1 MQPKLIKSILA
12 RKIKTWADSVRPESK
27 EVAELIQENTIVM
40 GGSICSLLDGEG
52 PNDYDVYFRTN
63 EAAHKIAKFYMDKFY
78 KIQEEKQKKRGGV
91 PVPMW
96 LNHVKDPK
104 GFKCY
109 IKSAGVVETDND
121 KAYRYFET
129 ERQETVAEY
138 FGTTNENEAAGAE
151 MKPAGDV
158 NPLDPEGAA
167 ETAQEVVEDATK
179 AKGTFHPV
187 YITQNAITLS
197 DDVQIVTRFYG
208 EPEEIL
214 EFYDYEHCKMYYKSW
229 DRELVITLNA
239 LESLHNK
246 RLVYTGSRYP
256 ICSLFRM
263 RKFMS
268 RGWTINAGQI
278 VKMAW
283 QIHKLDLS
291 DPSGLESQL
300 IGVDHAY
307 FVEILELLQ
316 KRQKESGGDSKT
328 VDGTYLMELIDKFF

>member
-1 MQPKLIKSILA
+1 MS
-12 RKIKTWADSVRPESK
+12 RKIKAWADSVRPESEK
-27 EVAELIQENTIVM
+27 VAKLIEENTIVM
-40 GGSICSLLDGEG
+40 GGSVCSLLDGES
-52 PNDYDVYFRTN
+52 PNDYDVYFRTK
-63 EAAHKIAKFYMDKFY
+63 EAAHLIAQFYMGKFY
-78 KIQEEKQKKRGGV
+78 KIQEEKQKKRGGI

-96 LNHVKDPK
+96 LKHVENPK
-104 GFKCY
+104 GFKSY
-109 IKSAGVVETDND
+109 IKSAGVVEADND
-121 KAYRYFET
+121 KAYQYFET
-129 ERQETVAEY
+129 ERQETVMEY
-138 FGTTNENEAAGAE
+138 FGTGNENEAAGAE

-158 NPLDPEGAA
+158 DPANPEAAA
-167 ETAQEVVEDATK
+167 ETASEVADDAK
-179 AKGTFHPV
+179 KSKGTFRPV

-197 DDVQIVTRFYG
+197 DDIQIVTRFYG

-229 DRELVITLNA
+229 DRNLHISVNA

-256 ICSLFRM
+256 LCSLFRM

-283 QIHKLDLS
+283 QIHELELS
-291 DPSGLESQL
+291 NPYVLEEQL
-300 IGVDHAY
+300 IGVDYAY
-307 FVEILELLQ
+307 FVEILGLLQ
-316 KRQKESGGDSKT
+316 AKQKEEKSGDKT